1 MWIEKIELFNFKSY
15 QHQVFEF
22 PQPQGGRNIVL
33 IGGMNGFGKTSI
45 LEALYLGLY
54 GKESVEHLGRA
65 GLKDDVGYKKFL
77 ERALHGTAIRTGRD
91 SMWVKVQI
99 NKTAA
104 EGFEV
109 TRKWFFS
116 RSGDWTGE
124 DEVVIY
130 EVRDGIRGRTI
141 PAERLAELLDQR
153 FIPAHVAP
161 FFFFDGEEVKK
172 LADQSRVDQIKS
184 GIEGLLGVV
193 ILRKLK
199 KRLEEFQANRS
210 SGVSVMDEQKHRELF
225 ETLTQHEREFEDA
238 EKKYRDLDEGV
249 SDLKIRRTDLLNR
262 SMQLGAGAG
271 DIASAADIVAQQ
283 KDAEN
288 ELKATEDALD
298 DVVSTKLPFH
308 LVARDVLESLATQ
321 LREEIAREDWDV
333 RKKSLEP
340 EKAKFTDTF
349 YATTEPPMVPELTS
363 DQDAA
368 LQVRLNAAWESLFYP
383 MPDGCADIIVHEY
396 LGAKRSVLLRDME
409 GLRLGAQDVLGL
421 VAKRESLHKKIR
433 ELVNRYTKIE
443 GVDRDGTI
451 GKLNA
456 ELSAVNTE
464 LDHKQRELGDVD
476 RLMQGLKGSIDQERA
491 LYVREHEKFVQANP
505 VKSMVGRAERV
516 CSLVAELIPKLYTLK
531 VTQLADAMTDV
542 YKKLAHKDQ
551 VHRIDIDETGQTR
564 ILSREGDE
572 IPFDRSAGE
581 NQVFATAL
589 LAGLAK
595 ISGIDAP
602 LVVDT
607 PLGRLDS
614 THRANILKYW
624 VSDKKRQVI
633 LLSQDKEI
641 DHDTYAMLESN
652 VGKTYLLQ
660 HSEIGNGVGKTMA
673 LENEYFEELA
683 DK

>member
-1 MWIEKIELFNFKSY
+1 MWIAKIELFNFKSY
-15 QHQVFEF
+15 QHQAFEF
-22 PQPQGGRNIVL
+22 PQARSGRNIVL
-33 IGGMNGFGKTSI
+33 IGGMNGYGKTSI

-65 GLKDDVGYKKFL
+65 GLKDDVGYRKFL

-99 NKTAA
+99 NQTPA

-130 EVRDGIRGRTI
+130 EVRDGIRGRAV
-141 PAERLAELLDQR
+141 PAEQLPELLDRR

-193 ILRKLK
+193 LLRKLK

-225 ETLTQHEREFEDA
+225 DALSQHEREYEDA
-238 EKKYRDLDEGV
+238 ERKHRDLDDSV
-249 SDLKIRRTDLLNR
+249 KSLQSRRTDLTNR
-262 SMQLGAGAG
+262 MIQLGAGAG
-271 DIASAADIVAQQ
+271 DVASVSDVVKQQ
-283 KDAEN
+283 ADAET

-298 DVVSTKLPFH
+298 DVVASKLPFH
-308 LVARDVLESLATQ
+308 LVAREVLEGLSKQ
-321 LREEIAREDWDV
+321 VQEEIARESWDA
-333 RKKSLEP
+333 RKKNLEP
-340 EKAKFTDTF
+340 EKAKFIGTF
-349 YATTEPPMVPELTS
+349 YATTEPPLKPDLTS
-363 DQDAA
+363 EQASA
-368 LQVRLNAAWESLFYP
+368 LQARLNVAWESLFYP
-383 MPDGCADIIVHEY
+383 MPDGCADTIVHDY
-396 LGAKRSVLLRDME
+396 LGSKRPALLQAMD
-409 GLRLGAQDVLGL
+409 GLRLSAQDVLGF
-421 VAKRESLHKKIR
+421 VAKREALQKKIR

-443 GVDRDGTI
+443 GVDRDGTLA
-451 GKLNA
+451 KLNA
-456 ELSAVNTE
+456 ELTGVNAT
-464 LDHKQRELGDVD
+464 LDQKQRELGDVE
-476 RLMQGLKGSIDQERA
+476 RQMQGLNGTVDQERA
-491 LYVREHEKFVQANP
+491 LYAREHEKFVQANP

-516 CSLVAELIPKLYTLK
+516 CSLIGELIPQLYTLK
-531 VTQLADAMTDV
+531 VEQLAEAMTDV
-542 YKKLAHKDQ
+542 YKKLAHKNQ

-572 IPFDRSAGE
+572 IPFDKSAGE

-589 LAGLAK
+589 LAGLAN

-641 DHDTYAMLESN
+641 DRDTYATLEPN

-660 HSEIGNGVGKTMA
+660 HSDIGSGVGRTVA
-673 LENEYFEELA
+673 SENDYFEELVE
-683 DK
+683 